1 MSPFWDTILSTV
13 IGAIFGGSGVTL
25 LTFLIARHDK
35 KNDKHSKEYEELSD
49 KISTLGD
56 AIRGQGHDRIIY
68 LGGKYL
74 ERGGLTQEEYE
85 NLNDY
90 IYQPYVNL
98 GGNGTARRVMNEVNN
113 LPILLPDEAVRR
125 DKILKTDG
133 DRDWMK

>member
-98 GGNGTARRVMNEVNN
+98 GGNGTARRVMDEVNN

>member
-1 MSPFWDTILSTV
+1 MSPFWDTILSTA

-49 KISTLGD
+49 KIRTLGD
-56 AIRGQGHDRIIY
+56 AIRGQGHDRIIH

-74 ERGGLTQEEYE
+74 ERGGLTHEEYE

-98 GGNGTARRVMNEVNN
+98 GGNGTARRVMDEVNN

>member
-98 GGNGTARRVMNEVNN
+98 GGNGTARRVMDEVNN
-113 LPILLPDEAVRR
+113 LPILLSDEAVRR

>member
-74 ERGGLTQEEYE
+74 ERGGLTNEEYE

-98 GGNGTARRVMNEVNN
+98 GGNGTARRVMDEVNN

>member
-74 ERGGLTQEEYE
+74 ERCGLTNEEYE

-98 GGNGTARRVMNEVNN
+98 GGNGTARRVMDEVNN

>member
-56 AIRGQGHDRIIY
+56 AIREQGHDRIIY

-98 GGNGTARRVMNEVNN
+98 GGNGTARRVMDEVNN